1 MASCSSCAD
10 VSSGNLTTGGSCD
23 FVLGEQ
29 PGGSGQ
35 IVQSAGTVT
44 LGKILFVGNNATG
57 TSSYTLT
64 GEYAKGYSA
73 KLLDNGSRCRI
84 SRSGFVILVR

>member
-1 MASCSSCAD
+1 
-10 VSSGNLTTGGSCD
+10 
-23 FVLGEQ
+23 
-29 PGGSGQ
+29 
-35 IVQSAGTVT
+35 VT
-44 LGKILFVGNNATG
+44 LGKILFVANYATG

-64 GEYAKGYSA
+64 GEYVKGYSA